1 MGFGF
6 KELVIILLIVLVLF
20 GAKRLRNIGSD
31 LGSAIRGF
39 RKSMH
44 DGTEAEPGDAHES
57 PPPKDESGHVIEGE
71 AHHQEK
77 NKV

>member
-44 DGTEAEPGDAHES
+44 DGTEAEPES
-57 PPPKDESGHVIEGE
+57 TDETPSPKEAPGHVIEGE
-71 AHHQEK
+71 AHRHEK